1 MLETADAGPRTALDR
16 TTARRHIGTF
26 QVPDDVTSME
36 FRLPGARLETT
47 NVTESDGTNGVVR
60 VTRISEGPGITDYV
74 THEKDFAYSA
84 FGIHVGQDDRLTFF
98 GEGQRIAVH
107 LIDCREDSPQLGDE
121 ITIEMVVSPH
131 RVLIIPK
138 GVAHTLDGLGG
149 VVTRDEPVWYADQNP
164 DWEPDNDLVSFLR
177 SSRQAPVVRTN
188 RHELPVAAHL
198 LLSRMSQQ
206 TNAQDQGAYAA
217 RYRVSIGGS
226 TTYATLRPAWRAA
239 ETGADAHPWSS
250 RNNFVLTGP
259 ESFTVV
265 PSTDSCT
272 SDVLEVDLDGSRA
285 EETDGADGGTGR
297 FVRHEY
303 SRRRLTWLAGST
315 DAQIEVVA
323 ADGEHSVIRLGDPTI
338 GVRVPPVPGTGSP
351 EAAVSGSAPRWS
363 SWTFSPGPWT
373 TLSAATSPPRPSP
386 GPSPAGPS
394 RTATATCPDR
404 LSTRWR
410 AWRPRQYRSPAE
422 IRPQNPPKGTHHVD
436 HQCRDRRLEDRAR
449 RHVR

>member
-26 QVPDDVTSME
+26 QVPDHVTSME

-121 ITIEMVVSPH
+121 ITIEMAVSPH

-285 EETDGADGGTGR
+285 EGTDGADGGTGR

-338 GVRVPPVPGTGSP
+338 GVRVPPGTWYRFTGSGRVWLRSEMELLDLQPWALDHPLGRDVTTSTLSGAVTSRP
-351 EAAVSGSAPRWS
+351 EQDGDRYL
-363 SWTFSPGPWT
+363 PGPA
-373 TLSAATSPPRPSP
+373 LHALARMEAKAIS
-386 GPSPAGPS
+386 
-394 RTATATCPDR
+394 
-404 LSTRWR
+404 LTR
-410 AWRPRQYRSPAE
+410 
-422 IRPQNPPKGTHHVD
+422 
-436 HQCRDRRLEDRAR
+436 
-449 RHVR
+449 

>member
-16 TTARRHIGTF
+16 TTERRHIGTF

-36 FRLPGARLETT
+36 FSLPGARLETT
-47 NVTESDGTNGVVR
+47 NVSESDGTNGVVR
-60 VTRISEGPGITDYV
+60 VTRISNGPGITDYV

-84 FGIHVGQDDRLTFF
+84 YGIHVGQDDRLTFF
-98 GEGQRIAVH
+98 GEGQRITVH

-121 ITIEMVVSPH
+121 ITIEMAVSPY

-164 DWEPDNDLVSFLR
+164 DWEPDNDLISFLR
-177 SSRQAPVVRTN
+177 SSQQAPVVRTN

-226 TTYATLRPAWRAA
+226 TTYATLRPTWRAA
-239 ETGADAHPWSS
+239 ETADDVHAWAS

-272 SDVLEVDLDGSRA
+272 SDVLEVDLDGHPAGDGPDAGEGSA
-285 EETDGADGGTGR
+285 EAGEGSAVGR

-315 DAQIEVVA
+315 DAQIEVVT
-323 ADGEHSVIRLGDPTI
+323 ADGERSVIRLGDPTI
-338 GVRVPPVPGTGSP
+338 GVRVPPGTWYRLTGTGRVWLRSEMELLDLEPWALDHPLGRDVTTADPSEAGASRP
-351 EAAVSGSAPRWS
+351 EQDSDRYL
-363 SWTFSPGPWT
+363 PGPA
-373 TLSAATSPPRPSP
+373 LHALARMEAKAIS
-386 GPSPAGPS
+386 
-394 RTATATCPDR
+394 
-404 LSTRWR
+404 LTR
-410 AWRPRQYRSPAE
+410 
-422 IRPQNPPKGTHHVD
+422 
-436 HQCRDRRLEDRAR
+436 
-449 RHVR
+449 